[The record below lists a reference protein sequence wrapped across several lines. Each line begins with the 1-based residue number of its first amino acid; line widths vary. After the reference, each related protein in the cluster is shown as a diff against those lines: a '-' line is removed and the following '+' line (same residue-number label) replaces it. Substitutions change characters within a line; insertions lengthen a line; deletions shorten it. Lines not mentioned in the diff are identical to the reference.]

1 MKEYVERQLAENKL
15 GEAMPK
21 LKTPDGRGENDYEIE
36 IAQESF
42 VDAIGVIHNIP
53 AAEVVEVVHGK
64 WIYLDDGDWEC
75 SNCKE
80 PFVICVCGK
89 DRTWKHP
96 YCPSCGA
103 KMDLEEYYC
112 QIN

>member
-1 MKEYVERQLAENKL
+1 MKEYIDK
-15 GEAMPK
+15 K
-21 LKTPDGRGENDYEIE
+21 
-36 IAQESF
+36 
-42 VDAIGVIHNIP
+42 DAINLLWLFADETCASVVWDFENLP
-53 AAEVVEVVHGK
+53 AQDVVEAVHGK

-80 PFVICVCGK
+80 PIVICVCGK
-89 DRTWKHP
+89 DRTWKHQ